1 MCRCVNNLQ
10 VKTWMGPQR
19 ARDVAKLKPQCR
31 GIGRNGGAVAGP
43 RPGCVSWLPEKRVVT
58 TNG

>member
-1 MCRCVNNLQ
+1 
-10 VKTWMGPQR
+10 MGPQR

-43 RPGCVSWLPEKRVVT
+43 RPGCVSWLPEKRVVI